1 MIKPDGTSL
10 AKVHHDV
17 GPFVDKS
24 HVAQRRLGNGH
35 ERQDHHNGEDEP
47 REGIMLEIV
56 HKEVLRG
63 SKGSRGS
70 RGSRGSKGSKGSR
83 GSKG

>member
-1 MIKPDGTSL
+1 MRNGLKTKPVHTKMIEPDGTSL

-17 GPFVDKS
+17 GPFVDKG

-47 REGIMLEIV
+47 REGIMLEVV
-56 HKEVLRG
+56 H
-63 SKGSRGS
+63 SKLG
-70 RGSRGSKGSKGSR
+70 KDPL
-83 GSKG
+83 